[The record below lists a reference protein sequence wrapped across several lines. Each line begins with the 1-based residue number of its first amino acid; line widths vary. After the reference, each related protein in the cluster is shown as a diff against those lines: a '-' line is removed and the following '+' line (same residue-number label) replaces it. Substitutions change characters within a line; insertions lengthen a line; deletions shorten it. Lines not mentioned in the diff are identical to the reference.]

1 MAATSYGVNHPL
13 AVKAWAKKLFVEA
26 LKQTRYA
33 QFKGSTGTDSLIT
46 LRNELSK
53 DKGDRVRIGLRMQLT
68 GRGVTG
74 DATLEGQEEA
84 LTTYSDNVYIDQLRH
99 AVRSGGKMSEQR
111 VPFEVR
117 EEAMSGLRDWW
128 ADRID
133 TALFNQ
139 LGGASTQQVQANGT
153 ISGTVDSAYSGNQ
166 VAIAPTATTN
176 LVICDQNGGST
187 LEVSLSATFK
197 LNLSDIDR
205 VVAKAK
211 VATPALRPL
220 KVNGDNKYVLFLHPN
235 QTYQL
240 RTNTNTGQWNDISK
254 AQLTGGKIN
263 DNPLI
268 TGLLGSYNN
277 TLLVEDVRVPPVAVQ
292 TPTNGDPGGPAS
304 ANTSYRRA
312 IFAGAQAAAV
322 AFGNG
327 GSDTN
332 MSWHEE
338 LFDYQNQLGVS
349 AGLIFG
355 LKKMVFNSKD
365 FGTIAMSSYAPAV

>member
-1 MAATSYGVNHPL
+1 VGEEAVRRGVERH
-13 AVKAWAKKLFVEA
+13 AV
-26 LKQTRYA
+26 R
-33 QFKGSTGTDSLIT
+33 QFKGSTSTESLVS
-46 LRNELSK
+46 LRNEIGK
-53 DKGDRVRIGLRMQLT
+53 DAGDRVTIGLRMQLT

-128 ADRID
+128 ADRLD

-139 LGGASTQQVQANGT
+139 LAGATTQQTQANGT
-153 ISGTVDSAYSGNQ
+153 QSTSIDNAFSGNQ
-166 VAIAPTATTN
+166 VALAPSTGAVSTNPSN
-176 LVICDQNGGST
+176 LVICDQNGGSFS
-187 LEVSLSATFK
+187 EASLSATFK
-197 LNLSDIDR
+197 LNLADIDR

-211 VATPALRPL
+211 TLTPAIRPL
-220 KVNGDNKYVLFLHPN
+220 KVNGDNKYVLFVHPQ

-240 RTNTNTGQWNDISK
+240 RTNTNTGQWNDIAK
-254 AQLTGGKIN
+254 AQLTGGKIA

-268 TGLLGSYNN
+268 TGMLGTYNN
-277 TLLVEDVRVPPVAVQ
+277 VMLVEDVRVPL
-292 TPTNGDPGGPAS
+292 AS
-304 ANTSYRRA
+304 TSAPSSGVSYRRGV
-312 IFAGAQAAAV
+312 FCGAQAAAI

-332 MSWHEE
+332 MQWHEE

-355 LKKMVFNSKD
+355 LKKMVFNSLD
-365 FGTIAMSSYAPAV
+365 FGTIVMSSYAPAL